1 MSAMGAKTEMMDLPV
16 CTSFKEIVFNDQL
29 CYQVDVSRL
38 NVTSQISSLGLT
50 FAIDT
55 NEDRQVQLNTTR
67 QSEGVGE
74 NIMEASI
81 MRMEENK
88 KALVYIGS
96 LGDLRFPTAFNIFNV
111 HIQRPFICMEK
122 EYTH

>member
-1 MSAMGAKTEMMDLPV
+1 MSALGTLTEMMDLPV

-29 CYQVDVSRL
+29 CYQVDVSGL
-38 NVTSQISSLGLT
+38 NVTRASLGLT
-50 FAIDT
+50 LAIDT
-55 NEDRQVQLNTTR
+55 NEDRQVQLHTTGKR
-67 QSEGVGE
+67 QGFGE

-96 LGDLRFPTAFNIFNV
+96 LGHFSS
-111 HIQRPFICMEK
+111 
-122 EYTH
+122 